1 MSTVHPRLAPR
12 SWLRLPRRTARF
24 RLTALYGSLF
34 LVSGAALLAAT
45 YGLFERATKF
55 KSPRLPKIPGAPSL
69 NSLLPV
75 PSGATVNYGPHKGVL
90 GLAQQELSRAQ
101 YQLGQIKLP
110 NRVVFNIGPT
120 RQLLSTAQNQLTS
133 AEHQLV
139 RDVHEITHSG
149 YLQAAQ
155 RATDSHQ
162 LLINSGIALVLVA
175 LLALLS
181 GWLLAGRML
190 RPIRTITRKAR
201 RISSTNLHER
211 LALDGPR
218 DELKELGDTLDELF
232 ERLNVSFEA
241 QRQFVASASHEL
253 RTPMTVERA
262 LLQVAL
268 DNPDLTVAE
277 WRSTALEVLASNEE
291 QGRLIDGL
299 LTLASSDRGL
309 NESHTVDLA
318 VVVGAQIDELQPEFD
333 RLGIRVEVATASA
346 PMDGDPLLIERLVAN
361 LLNNA
366 TRHNVADG
374 RIRVA
379 TEVTADHAVLS
390 VTNTGVMIS
399 PDEVERLFQPFQR
412 LDPRRAIYQDGHGL
426 GLSIVRSIA
435 MMHGANIEAHP
446 EPGGGL
452 FVSVAFSSD
461 PGRVT
466 DPSVPDKRRGTDVE
480 FAAP

>member
-1 MSTVHPRLAPR
+1 MSTAQPPLAPH

-55 KSPRLPKIPGAPSL
+55 KSPRLPKIPGIPSL

-75 PSGATVNYGPHKGVL
+75 PRGSAVTLGPHKGVL
-90 GLAQQELSRAQ
+90 GLAQQELSKAQ
-101 YQLGQIKLP
+101 YQLGQIKFP
-110 NRVVFNIGPT
+110 NRVIFNIGPT
-120 RQLLSTAQNQLTS
+120 RQLLATAENQLAG

-155 RATDSHQ
+155 RAADSHQ

-218 DELKELGDTLDELF
+218 DELKELGDTLDDLF
-232 ERLNVSFEA
+232 ERLNVAFEA

-291 QGRLIDGL
+291 QSRLIDGL
-299 LTLASSDRGL
+299 LTLASSDGGL
-309 NESHTVDLA
+309 NESHRVDLA
-318 VVVGAQIDELQPEFD
+318 VVVEAQLAELQPEIE
-333 RLGIRVEVATASA
+333 RMGIRVDLAT
-346 PMDGDPLLIERLVAN
+346 
-361 LLNNA
+361 
-366 TRHNVADG
+366 T
-374 RIRVA
+374 
-379 TEVTADHAVLS
+379 
-390 VTNTGVMIS
+390 
-399 PDEVERLFQPFQR
+399 
-412 LDPRRAIYQDGHGL
+412 
-426 GLSIVRSIA
+426 
-435 MMHGANIEAHP
+435 
-446 EPGGGL
+446 
-452 FVSVAFSSD
+452 
-461 PGRVT
+461 
-466 DPSVPDKRRGTDVE
+466 
-480 FAAP
+480 